1 MKLTPVLDQQITLLL
16 IFTYLFF
23 PLVSSY
29 LALQFTGATTFTGI
43 TGVKKELKIAV
54 PLYIGGAAVSMILLL
69 IYKLGEWR
77 II

>member
-1 MKLTPVLDQQITLLL
+1 
-16 IFTYLFF
+16 
-23 PLVSSY
+23 VSSC

-43 TGVKKELKIAV
+43 TGVKKELKISV
-54 PLYIGGAAVSMILLL
+54 PLYIGGAAVSMIILI